1 MGGQAGEVR
10 ATGARGRT
18 NRAGPRSSTRGVYTH
33 DAAAAATRREMYF
46 STIAVFFHLLLGGY
60 YSTTTCGYY
69 STTARF
75 SFHPASAHDH
85 VRSRVGLIPKEQP
98 SPSVGYYSTT
108 TCGYY
113 STTARFSFFS
123 RRVRFLFSTC
133 AFRASARSP
142 RRISREKKTP
152 SDFAF
157 SARIAL
163 LSNAIAGA
171 RGTRGARRERTAA
184 RASPSGRTQTR
195 ADGSRAC
202 LARFRSAPGDAR
214 EGRTQ
219 TRVKKKRSSRVTT
232 AAIARRTRWTR
243 TRTPGWRRRRAR
255 TSRRPSQRRASRP
268 VRLPA
273 RSRD

>member
-33 DAAAAATRREMYF
+33 DAAAAVTRREMYF

-85 VRSRVGLIPKEQP
+85 VRSRVGLIPKQQP

-142 RRISREKKTP
+142 DGFPARRRLPPILPFPRELRCCRTQSR
-152 SDFAF
+152 A
-157 SARIAL
+157 
-163 LSNAIAGA
+163 
-171 RGTRGARRERTAA
+171 RGAREERGGSGPPRVRH
-184 RASPSGRTQTR
+184 RAV
-195 ADGSRAC
+195 A
-202 LARFRSAPGDAR
+202 
-214 EGRTQ
+214 
-219 TRVKKKRSSRVTT
+219 
-232 AAIARRTRWTR
+232 
-243 TRTPGWRRRRAR
+243 RRRAR
-255 TSRRPSQRRASRP
+255 TALARAWLGSGAHRET
-268 VRLPA
+268 RGKEERKLG
-273 RSRD
+273 

>member
-1 MGGQAGEVR
+1 MR

-33 DAAAAATRREMYF
+33 DAAAARRDAKCTFLPLPFFFIFF
-46 STIAVFFHLLLGGY
+46 SAGTILPL
-60 YSTTTCGYY
+60 
-69 STTARF
+69 
-75 SFHPASAHDH
+75 
-85 VRSRVGLIPKEQP
+85 RVGTILPLRAFRFIPRARTSRALESGSDTQRTTLT
-98 SPSVGYYSTT
+98 VGWVPFYHYVWVLFYH
-108 TCGYY
+108 C
-113 STTARFSFFS
+113 ALFIF
-123 RRVRFLFSTC
+123 FSTC
-133 AFRASARSP
+133 AISFLDVRVPCERTITSSD
-142 RRISREKKTP
+142 SREKKTP

-268 VRLPA
+268 VRPPA

>member
-113 STTARFSFFS
+113 STTRAFHFFLDVCDFFS
-123 RRVRFLFSTC
+123 RR
-133 AFRASARSP
+133 ARSVRAHDHPIGFPARRRLPPILPFP
-142 RRISREKKTP
+142 RELRCCRTQSR
-152 SDFAF
+152 A
-157 SARIAL
+157 
-163 LSNAIAGA
+163 
-171 RGTRGARRERTAA
+171 RGAREERGGSGPPRVRH
-184 RASPSGRTQTR
+184 RAV
-195 ADGSRAC
+195 A
-202 LARFRSAPGDAR
+202 
-214 EGRTQ
+214 
-219 TRVKKKRSSRVTT
+219 
-232 AAIARRTRWTR
+232 
-243 TRTPGWRRRRAR
+243 RRRAR
-255 TSRRPSQRRASRP
+255 AALARAWLGSGAHRET
-268 VRLPA
+268 RGKEERKLG
-273 RSRD
+273 